1 MATKPTVRLEQL
13 APNDRRAILL
23 QVERILKH
31 PLFRLSKRLPIFLQ
45 YIVNESLEQW
55 SEEPPKERT
64 VGVEV
69 FRRKPDYD
77 TNTDPIVR
85 VTASELRK
93 KLAQYYYED
102 GHNDEIRIELPPGS
116 YLPKFRRSVATDA
129 SMAEAEHIALWPPE
143 TGQPDSEAHNE
154 EHAAL
159 ESPESRVNF
168 AESSEKVTDEHSRA
182 LPHSTSETEP
192 HHQHTDANG
201 HRSSAFVIWRR
212 VAAILCLLLFVIAG
226 SFIARIWH
234 MSFTLGDFWKRFAGN
249 SEQVFIVM
257 PGKDVPHNEANISV
271 SLTLSMEDANIA
283 ARVASQ
289 LEKQEVHYR
298 LISAPEVTFDELR
311 SGPAVLVG
319 ALDNNWTMRFSKD
332 IPFVFQVTADGH
344 TGQIVETATNKTWS
358 LDIYTPHA
366 HITRDYGIVASY
378 KNKLTGQPV
387 ILIAGISSQGTQA
400 AGELLTSAT
409 LIKSIPAYL
418 GNVNNFEVV
427 IETEAIDGHA
437 GPPQIVA
444 SKAW

>member
-1 MATKPTVRLEQL
+1 MATKPTGRLEQL

-31 PLFRLSKRLPIFLQ
+31 PLFRLSKRLPAFLQ

-129 SMAEAEHIALWPPE
+129 TIAEAEHVALWPPE
-143 TGQPDSEAHNE
+143 EGQAASSTHTEGHL
-154 EHAAL
+154 AL
-159 ESPESRVNF
+159 ESSELPEKIADEV
-168 AESSEKVTDEHSRA
+168 SEEA
-182 LPHSTSETEP
+182 PQFTSETIP
-192 HHQHTDANG
+192 SHQHPEADEHHTP
-201 HRSSAFVIWRR
+201 AFFTWRR
-212 VAAILCLLLFVIAG
+212 VSAVLCLLLLVAVG
-226 SFIARIWH
+226 SYIPRFWRT
-234 MSFTLGDFWKRFAGN
+234 SFTLGDFWKKFAGN
-249 SEQVFIVM
+249 SEQVLIVM
-257 PGKDVPHNEANISV
+257 PGKDTPHSSENISV

-298 LISAPEVTFDELR
+298 LVSAPEITFDELR
-311 SGPAVLVG
+311 TGPAVLIG

-366 HITRDYGIVASY
+366 HITRDYGIVACY
-378 KNKLTGQPV
+378 KNRLTGEPV
-387 ILIAGISSQGTQA
+387 ILIAGISSQA
-400 AGELLTSAT
+400 AGELLTSPS
-409 LIKSIPAYL
+409 LIKSIHASL
-418 GNVNNFEVV
+418 GKVDNFELV

-444 SKAW
+444 SKFW